1 MKPQP
6 PESEKK
12 LGKDLDTFEELPEK
26 TKELHRLTEQAE
38 KKTGEDREALDRA
51 IQSESKR
58 I

>member
-1 MKPQP
+1 MNSQP
-6 PESEKK
+6 LESEKK
-12 LGKDLDTFEELPEK
+12 LSKDLETFEELPEK

-58 I
+58 V